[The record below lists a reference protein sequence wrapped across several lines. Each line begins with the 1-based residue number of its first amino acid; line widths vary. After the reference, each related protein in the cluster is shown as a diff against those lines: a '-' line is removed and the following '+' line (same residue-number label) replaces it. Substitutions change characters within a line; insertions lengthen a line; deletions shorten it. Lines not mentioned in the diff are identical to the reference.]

1 MVRKTSQKPKRELR
15 TPQQARSRRTREKIL
30 AAAVACFEELGY
42 DATTTAAI
50 AKRARI
56 AVGSLY
62 GYFQDKR
69 AILLELWEK
78 TSSEISSYI
87 ISSLDPEEWR
97 DAEPRASVRTLID
110 ALFHA
115 RTFNPGMQR
124 IIWERYFKDAEFREA
139 VQTTEIRVRTA
150 MVELFAVLKAQGK
163 LRVAD
168 VGSAAFVVHTS
179 VEWTASRIM
188 LGTAGAEVDQ
198 AVEATSDMV
207 SRFLFHD
214 GKRA

>member
-1 MVRKTSQKPKRELR
+1 MARSKPPKRLLR

-30 AAAVACFEELGY
+30 GAAIACFEELGY

-56 AVGSLY
+56 SVGSLY
-62 GYFQDKR
+62 SYFQNKR
-69 AILLELWEK
+69 TILLELFER
-78 TSSEISSYI
+78 TSSQVITYI
-87 ISSLDPEEWR
+87 IKSLDPSVWD
-97 DAEPRASVRTLID
+97 DADPRASVRKLID
-110 ALFHA
+110 ALFHT

-124 IIWERYFKDAEFREA
+124 IIWERYFKDPEFREA
-139 VQTTEIRVRTA
+139 VQSHEMRLRTA

-168 VGSAAFVVHTS
+168 VATAAFVLHTS
-179 VEWTASRIM
+179 VEWTAARIM
-188 LGTAGAEVDQ
+188 LGTSGAEIDP

-214 GKRA
+214 TEK

>member
-1 MVRKTSQKPKRELR
+1 MPRLSAPVKRELR

-30 AAAVACFEELGY
+30 VAAVACFEELGY

-62 GYFQDKR
+62 SYFQDKR
-69 AILLELWEK
+69 AILLELFAS
-78 TSSEISSYI
+78 TSSQIVNYI
-87 ISSLDPEEWR
+87 IDNLDPEMWR
-97 DAEPRASVRTLID
+97 HAEPRASVRKLID

-124 IIWERYFKDAEFREA
+124 IIWERYFKDPEFREA
-139 VQTTEIRVRTA
+139 VHANEMRLRSA
-150 MVELFAVLKAQGK
+150 MVALFAVLKAQGK
-163 LRVAD
+163 VRVTD
-168 VGSAAFVVHTS
+168 VTSAAFVIHTS
-179 VEWTASRIM
+179 IEWTASRIM
-188 LGTAGAEVDQ
+188 LGTLGADIDP
-198 AVEATSDMV
+198 AVEAASDMV

-214 GKRA
+214 AKK

>member
-1 MVRKTSQKPKRELR
+1 MPARRPQRPKRELR

-56 AVGSLY
+56 SVGSLY
-62 GYFQDKR
+62 SYFHDKR
-69 AILLELWEK
+69 AILLELFEK
-78 TSSEISSYI
+78 TARQISTYVI
-87 ISSLDPEEWR
+87 DSLDPEVWR
-97 DAEPRASVRTLID
+97 SAEPRASVRKLID
-110 ALFHA
+110 ALFHT

-124 IIWERYFKDAEFREA
+124 IIWERYFKDPEFREA
-139 VQTTEIRVRTA
+139 VQANEMRLRTA

-168 VGSAAFVVHTS
+168 VASAAFVLHTS
-179 VEWTASRIM
+179 VEWTAARLM
-188 LGTAGAEVDQ
+188 LGTSGAEIDP

-214 GKRA
+214 SRR